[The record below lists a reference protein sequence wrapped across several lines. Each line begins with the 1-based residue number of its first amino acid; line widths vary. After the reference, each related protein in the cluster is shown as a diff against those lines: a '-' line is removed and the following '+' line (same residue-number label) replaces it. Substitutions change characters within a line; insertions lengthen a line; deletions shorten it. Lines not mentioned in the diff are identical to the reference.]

1 MSNQPVTPATPVTA
15 TKSKAGPSN
24 IRFLITL
31 VVAVL
36 ADTVGAPFGE
46 FGVVVFDILVAVIL
60 SLCLGG
66 LRPEIVIACVLEAV
80 PGFGLFPSW
89 SLAVPALWAR
99 TRMTK
104 SDAAAK

>member
-1 MSNQPVTPATPVTA
+1 MSNQPVTSATPVTA
-15 TKSKAGPSN
+15 TKTAAGPSN

-36 ADTVGAPFGE
+36 ADTLGAPFGE
-46 FGVVVFDILVAVIL
+46 LGVVLFDVAIGVIL

-66 LRPEIVIACVLEAV
+66 LRPEIVIACVLEAI
-80 PGFGLFPSW
+80 PGIGIFPSW

-99 TRMTK
+99 TRMTR